1 MMVLSFVGVYLASAL
16 STCKKPS
23 SSDKS
28 IASLLMIEVIDL
40 LGKACGSHARK
51 GFDVVNQMRLVS
63 EVKSRCHIGQPG
75 KASGFDEVDRCIKA
89 LHPKIRL
96 RGQSYRLSEAPFK
109 LAFRE
114 MERVEQVF
122 DTQRTNVHIDQTEAF
137 LHKQISRFR
146 LLEQSQQEGGEK
158 RHLFLP
164 AAGFHQLTCQIE
176 RPILLW
182 TYPPGS
188 K

>member
-1 MMVLSFVGVYLASAL
+1 MVFLSFVGVYLAFPLSA
-16 STCKKPS
+16 CKKPS

-28 IASLLMIEVIDL
+28 MACLLMIEVIDL
-40 LGKACGSHARK
+40 LSKACRSHARK

-63 EVKSRCHIGQPG
+63 EVKSSCHIGQPC

-96 RGQSYRLSEAPFK
+96 GGQAHRLGEAPFK

-122 DTQRTNVHIDQTEAF
+122 DMQRTNVHMDQTEAF
-137 LHKQISRFR
+137 LHKQYLAVS
-146 LLEQSQQEGGEK
+146 L
-158 RHLFLP
+158 
-164 AAGFHQLTCQIE
+164 A
-176 RPILLW
+176 
-182 TYPPGS
+182 
-188 K
+188 

>member
-1 MMVLSFVGVYLASAL
+1 
-16 STCKKPS
+16 
-23 SSDKS
+23 
-28 IASLLMIEVIDL
+28 
-40 LGKACGSHARK
+40 
-51 GFDVVNQMRLVS
+51 MRLVS
-63 EVKSRCHIGQPG
+63 EVKIRCHIGQPG

-96 RGQSYRLSEAPFK
+96 RGQSYCLSEAPFK

-188 K
+188 KERGVDPKEGVEGARLENHMHCCKSRLLVCHDAWLDH